1 MERKIGVYVCHCGSN
16 IGGMVDVPKV
26 VEFIKGLDSVSVARE
41 YKFMCSGPGQD
52 LIEQDIKE
60 LGLNRVVVASCS
72 PQMHEPT
79 FRRTVQKAGL
89 NPYLFEMANIREHAS
104 WVTDKPED
112 ATAKAWALIS
122 AAVRRVYFHEPLET
136 KEVPVNPNTL
146 VVGGGVA
153 GIQAALEI
161 ADSEH
166 KVYLVEKEP
175 SIGGHMIQLDK
186 TFPTL
191 DCSACILT
199 PKMTLAGSH
208 PYIELMSYSEVTEV
222 SGFIG
227 NFTVKIRKKPRYI
240 DVKECNGCADCEK
253 VCPVTVPS
261 EFNMGLGTR
270 KAAYRPFAQAVPSA
284 FVIDKQGKSPCS
296 ATCPAGVNAHGYVAL
311 ISQGKYKEAMEVLR
325 RTMPFAGVCGR
336 ICTHPCESECER
348 GKVDQPVAI
357 RALKRF
363 MADYELKHGRE
374 KVMPAAKT
382 KKDKIAVIG
391 SGPAGLA
398 CAYDLVKA
406 GYPVTVFEAAPEAGG
421 MLRYGIPE
429 YRLPREILDSEISY
443 VKELGVEIKTSTPVK
458 NIDEMSR
465 QGYKAVF
472 LAAGAWVS
480 QKMDIPGED
489 AKGVIH
495 AIDFLKQV
503 SDGKK
508 VDLGNRVAVVGGGNA
523 AVDAARTA
531 LRLGVKEVSII
542 YRRSRAEMPAIPSE
556 IDEMEQEG
564 VTIRYLTNPVAVIAR
579 DGRLA
584 QVRCIKMEL
593 GEPDASGRRRPV
605 PVKGSEFE
613 MDVDTV
619 IMATGQ
625 AVDKSMLPGNLALT
639 DSGTVKSDA
648 VTFETSIKGVF
659 AGGDVVSGPAT
670 VIEAIAAG
678 KEAAI
683 SIDRY
688 LQGIDLKQSRP
699 QERQRVKDIPK
710 GGIEKKA
717 RAVMPA
723 LSVSE
728 RVRSFKEVESGFNEE
743 EAVAEAGRCLNCAVC
758 SECLECVKACERNAV
773 HHDMK
778 EEIVEVN
785 VGNIVLTTGY
795 REFDPSVMLKYGY
808 RRLDNVI
815 TGLEFERMVN
825 SAGPTSGKILLKN
838 GAEPKRIAIIHCVGS
853 RDINYHEYCSSV
865 CCMYSLKFS
874 HLLREHLPKAEVYE
888 FYIDI
893 RAPRKGFEEFY
904 NRILRE
910 GTILYRGRPG
920 EITDVSETPEEEG
933 KLIVK
938 FENSLVGDQER
949 LPVDMVILS
958 AALEPQKDALQVA
971 RMFNIS
977 CGSGGFFIERHPK
990 LDPVATMTEGVFIAG
1005 CCESPKDIRD
1015 SVAQASAAAARILAL
1030 ISKGKVETEATIA
1043 VINEEQCSGCRICN
1057 LLCPYGA
1064 ITFLEKEKVS
1074 RINEAICKGCGAC
1087 VAACPSSAIKHRH
1100 YTTEEIMAQIEG
1112 ILV

>member
-1 MERKIGVYVCHCGSN
+1 MERKIGVYVCQCGSN
-16 IGGMVDVPKV
+16 IGGMVDVQKV
-26 VEFIKGLDSVSVARE
+26 VEFAKGLDSVTVARE
-41 YKFMCSGPGQD
+41 YKFMCSSPGQE

-79 FRRTVQKAGL
+79 FRRLMQKAGL

-112 ATAKAWALIS
+112 ATEKAKALVS
-122 AAVRRVYFHEPLET
+122 AAVRRVYYHEPLET

-146 VVGGGVA
+146 VVGGGIA

-161 ADSEH
+161 ADSGH
-166 KVYLVEKEP
+166 KVYLVEREP

-208 PYIELMSYSEVTEV
+208 PHIELMSYSEVTEV

-227 NFTVKIRKKPRYI
+227 NFAVKIRKKPRYI
-240 DVKECNGCADCEK
+240 DVNECNGCSDCEK
-253 VCPVTVPS
+253 ACPVTVPS

-284 FVIDKQGKSPCS
+284 YVIDKQGKSPCS

-311 ISQGKYKEAMEVLR
+311 ISQGKFKEAMEVLR

-336 ICTHPCESECER
+336 VCTHPCESECER
-348 GKVDQPVAI
+348 GKVDEPIAI

-374 KVMPAAKT
+374 KATPVEKT
-382 KKDKIAVIG
+382 KKDKVAIIG
-391 SGPAGLA
+391 SGPAGIA
-398 CAYDLVKA
+398 CAYDLVKI
-406 GYPVTVFEAAPEAGG
+406 GYPVTVFEASPLAGG

-429 YRLPREILDSEISY
+429 YRLPKQILDNEISY
-443 VKELGVEIKTSTPVK
+443 VQEMGVEIKTNAPIQ
-458 NIDEMSR
+458 NIDEILR

-472 LAAGAWVS
+472 LAVGAGVS
-480 QKMDIPGED
+480 QKMGILGED
-489 AKGVIH
+489 ARGVMH

-508 VDLGNRVAVVGGGNA
+508 VELGNTVAVVGGGNA

-531 LRLGVKEVSII
+531 VRLGAKEVNVI

-564 VTIRYLTNPVAVIAR
+564 VKIRYLTTPVEVIAKN
-579 DGRLA
+579 GKLA
-584 QVRCIKMEL
+584 RIKCIKMEL

-605 PVKGSEFE
+605 PIKGSEFE
-613 MDVDTV
+613 MDVDT
-619 IMATGQ
+619 IILATGQ
-625 AVDKSMLPGNLALT
+625 SVDKSKLPKTIGFT
-639 DSGTVKSDA
+639 DSGTIMADPI
-648 VTFETSIKGVF
+648 TFQTSIKDVF

-670 VIEAIAAG
+670 VIDAVAAG

-688 LQGIDLKQSRP
+688 LQGIDLKEGRP

-710 GGIEKKA
+710 KGIEKKA
-717 RAVMPA
+717 RAVMPLLA
-723 LSVSE
+723 VGE
-728 RVRSFKEVESGFNEE
+728 RVRSFKEVESGFDEKQAIE
-743 EAVAEAGRCLNCAVC
+743 EANRCLNCAVC
-758 SECLECVKACERNAV
+758 SECLECVKACERKAV
-773 HHDMK
+773 HHDMR
-778 EEIVEVN
+778 EEIVEIN
-785 VGNIVLTTGY
+785 VGNIILATGY
-795 REFDPSVMLKYGY
+795 KEFDPSVMQKYGY
-808 RRLDNVI
+808 GRLDNVI

-825 SAGPTSGKILLKN
+825 SAGPTGGKILLKN
-838 GAEPKRIAIIHCVGS
+838 GDEPKRIAIIHCVGS
-853 RDINYHEYCSSV
+853 RDINYHEYCSAV

-893 RAPRKGFEEFY
+893 RSPRKGFEEFY
-904 NRILRE
+904 NRILKE

-920 EITDVSETPEEEG
+920 EITDVAETPDEEG
-933 KLIVK
+933 KLVVK
-938 FENSLVGDQER
+938 FENSLVGERER

-958 AALEPQKDALQVA
+958 SAIEPQKNAREVA

-977 CGSGGFFIERHPK
+977 CGSEGFFIERHPK
-990 LDPVATMTEGVFIAG
+990 LDPVATMTEGVFIVG
-1005 CCESPKDIRD
+1005 CCEGPKDIRD
-1015 SVAQASAAAARILAL
+1015 SVAQASAAAARVLAL

-1043 VINEEQCSGCRICN
+1043 VINEEQCSGCRVCN

>member
-1 MERKIGVYVCHCGSN
+1 MEPKIGVYVCDCGSN

-26 VEFIKGLDSVSVARE
+26 IEFIQGLPTVAVARE
-41 YKFMCSGPGQD
+41 YKFMCSSPGQE
-52 LIEQDIKE
+52 LIVEDIKE

-89 NPYLFEMANIREHAS
+89 NPYLFEMANIREGAS

-112 ATAKAWALIS
+112 ATEKAKALVS
-122 AAVRRVYFHEPLET
+122 AAVRRVYYQEPLET

-161 ADSEH
+161 ADSGN
-166 KVYLVEKEP
+166 KVYLVEREP

-208 PYIELMSYSEVTEV
+208 PFIELMSYSEVTEV

-227 NFTVKIRKKPRYI
+227 NFTVKIRKNPRYI

-261 EFNMGLGTR
+261 EFNMKLGTR
-270 KAAYRPFAQAVPSA
+270 KAAYRPFPQAVPSA
-284 FVIDKQGKSPCS
+284 FVIEKLGKSPCS
-296 ATCPAGVNAHGYVAL
+296 VTCPAGVNAHGYVAL
-311 ISQGKYKEAMEVLR
+311 ISQGKFKEAMEVLR

-336 ICTHPCESECER
+336 ICTHPCETECER
-348 GKVDQPVAI
+348 GKVDQPIAI

-363 MADYELKHGRE
+363 MADYELKNGRE
-374 KVMPAAKT
+374 KATPVEKT
-382 KKDKIAVIG
+382 KKDKVAVIG
-391 SGPAGLA
+391 SGPAGIA
-398 CAYDLVKA
+398 CAYDLAKA
-406 GYPVTVFEAAPEAGG
+406 GYPVTIFEAASKAGG

-429 YRLPREILDSEISY
+429 YRLPKDILDSEINY
-443 VKELGVEIKTSTPVK
+443 VKELGVEIKTNTAVK
-458 NIDEMSR
+458 NLDEIFG
-465 QGYKAVF
+465 QGYRAVF
-472 LAAGAWVS
+472 LANGAWVS
-480 QKMDIPGED
+480 QKMNIPGED
-489 AKGVIH
+489 AKGVLH

-503 SDGKK
+503 SGGIK
-508 VDLGNRVAVVGGGNA
+508 VGLGNKVAVVGGGNA

-531 LRLGVKEVSII
+531 VRLGAGEVSII
-542 YRRSRAEMPAIPSE
+542 YRRSRSEMPAIPSE

-564 VTIRYLTNPVAVIAR
+564 VTIRYLTTPTEVIAR
-579 DGRLA
+579 DGKL
-584 QVRCIKMEL
+584 VKIKCIKMEL
-593 GEPDASGRRRPV
+593 GEPDASGRRRPL

-613 MDVDTV
+613 MDIDTV
-619 IMATGQ
+619 ILATGQ
-625 AVDKSMLPGNLALT
+625 AVDKSKLPGKI
-639 DSGTVKSDA
+639 DFSESGTVKADPI
-648 VTFETSIKGVF
+648 TFQTSIKGVF

-670 VIEAIAAG
+670 VIEAVAAG

-688 LQGIDLKQSRP
+688 LQGIDLKEGRP
-699 QERQRVKDIPK
+699 AERERVKDVPTK
-710 GGIEKKA
+710 GVAKKP
-717 RAVMPA
+717 RAVMPLRSA
-723 LSVSE
+723 AE
-728 RVRSFKEVESGFNEE
+728 RIKSFNEVESGFDEKKAVE
-743 EAVAEAGRCLNCAVC
+743 EANRCLNCAVC
-758 SECLECVKACERNAV
+758 SECLLCVTACERKAV
-773 HHDMK
+773 HHEMK

-785 VGNIVLTTGY
+785 VGNILLATGY
-795 REFDPSVMLKYGY
+795 REFDPSVMQKYGY
-808 RRLDNVI
+808 GRLDNVI
-815 TGLEFERMVN
+815 TGLEFERIVN
-825 SAGPTSGKILLKN
+825 SAGPTGGKILLKN
-838 GAEPKRIAIIHCVGS
+838 GEEPKSIAIVHCVGS
-853 RDINYHEYCSSV
+853 RDINHHEYCSSV

-904 NRILRE
+904 NRILKE

-920 EITDVSETPEEEG
+920 EITDVAETPYERG

-938 FENSLVGDQER
+938 FENSLIGERER

-958 AALEPQKDALQVA
+958 AALEPQKDAREVA
-971 RMFNIS
+971 RIFNIS
-977 CGSGGFFIERHPK
+977 CGAGDFFIERHPK

-1030 ISKGKVETEATIA
+1030 ISKGTVETEATIA
-1043 VINEEQCSGCRICN
+1043 EINEEQCSGCRVCN

-1064 ITFLEKEKVS
+1064 ITYIEDKKVS
-1074 RINEAICKGCGAC
+1074 RINDAICKGCGAC
-1087 VAACPSSAIKHRH
+1087 VAACPSSAIKHKH
-1100 YTTEEIMAQIEG
+1100 YTSEEIMAQIEG

>member
-1 MERKIGVYVCHCGSN
+1 MEPKIGVYICDCGSN

-26 VEFIKGLDSVSVARE
+26 VEFIKGLPTVTVARE
-41 YKFMCSGPGQD
+41 YKFMCSSPGQEMIVD
-52 LIEQDIKE
+52 DIKE

-79 FRRTVQKAGL
+79 FRRLMQKAGL

-112 ATAKAWALIS
+112 ATEKAKALVN
-122 AAVRRVYFHEPLET
+122 AAVRRVYYQEPLET

-161 ADSEH
+161 ADSGN
-166 KVYLVEKEP
+166 KVYLVEREP

-208 PYIELMSYSEVTEV
+208 PFIELMSYSEVTEV

-240 DVKECNGCADCEK
+240 DIKECNGCADCEK

-261 EFNMGLGTR
+261 EFNMKLGTR

-284 FVIDKQGKSPCS
+284 FVIEKLGKSPCS
-296 ATCPAGVNAHGYVAL
+296 VTCPAGVNAHGYVAL
-311 ISQGKYKEAMEVLR
+311 ISQGKFKEAMKVLR

-336 ICTHPCESECER
+336 VCTHPCETECER
-348 GKVDQPVAI
+348 GKVDQPIAI

-374 KVMPAAKT
+374 KATPIEKT
-382 KKDKIAVIG
+382 KKDKVAVIG
-391 SGPAGLA
+391 SGPAGIA
-398 CAYDLVKA
+398 CAYDLAKA
-406 GYPVTVFEAAPEAGG
+406 GYPVTIFEAASKAGG

-429 YRLPREILDSEISY
+429 YRLPKDILDNEINY
-443 VKELGVEIKTSTPVK
+443 VKELGVEIKTKSAVT
-458 NIDEMSR
+458 NLDEILGK
-465 QGYKAVF
+465 GYRAVF
-472 LAAGAWVS
+472 LANGAWVS
-480 QKMDIPGED
+480 QKVNIPGED
-489 AKGVIH
+489 AKGVLH

-503 SDGKK
+503 SGGIK
-508 VDLGNRVAVVGGGNA
+508 VELGNKVAVVGGGNA

-531 LRLGVKEVSII
+531 VRLGAGEVSII

-556 IDEMEQEG
+556 VDEMEQEG
-564 VTIRYLTNPVAVIAR
+564 VKIRYLTTPTEVIAR
-579 DGRLA
+579 DGKL
-584 QVRCIKMEL
+584 VKIKCIKMEL
-593 GEPDASGRRRPV
+593 GDPDASGRRRPV

-613 MDVDTV
+613 LDIDTM
-619 IMATGQ
+619 ILATGQ
-625 AVDKSMLPGNLALT
+625 AVDKSGLLGKV
-639 DSGTVKSDA
+639 DFSESGTVKADPI
-648 VTFETSIKGVF
+648 TFQTSIKGVF

-670 VIEAIAAG
+670 VIEAVSAG

-683 SIDRY
+683 SIERY
-688 LQGIDLKQSRP
+688 LQGIDLKEGRP
-699 QERQRVKDIPK
+699 AVRERVKDIPK
-710 GGIEKKA
+710 QGVAKKL
-717 RAVMPA
+717 RAVMP
-723 LSVSE
+723 LVSAAE
-728 RVRSFKEVESGFNEE
+728 RIKTFNEVEAGFDEKQALE
-743 EAVAEAGRCLNCAVC
+743 EANRCLNCAVC
-758 SECLECVKACERNAV
+758 SECLECVTACERNAV
-773 HHDMK
+773 HHEMK

-785 VGNIVLTTGY
+785 VGNIILATGY
-795 REFDPSVMLKYGY
+795 REFDPSVMKKYGY
-808 RRLDNVI
+808 GRLDNVI
-815 TGLEFERMVN
+815 TGLEFERIVN
-825 SAGPTSGKILLKN
+825 SAGPTGGKILLKN
-838 GAEPKRIAIIHCVGS
+838 GEEPKSIAIVHCVGS
-853 RDINYHEYCSSV
+853 RDINHHEYCSSV

-920 EITDVSETPEEEG
+920 EITDVAETPYERG

-938 FENSLVGDQER
+938 FENSLIGERER

-958 AALEPQKDALQVA
+958 AALEPQKDAHEVA
-971 RMFNIS
+971 RIFNIS
-977 CGSGGFFIERHPK
+977 CGAGAFFIERHPK

-1030 ISKGKVETEATIA
+1030 ISKGVVETEATIA
-1043 VINEEQCSGCRICN
+1043 EVNEEQCSGCRICN

-1064 ITFLEKEKVS
+1064 ITYIEDKKVS
-1074 RINEAICKGCGAC
+1074 RINDAICKGCGAC
-1087 VAACPSSAIKHRH
+1087 VAACPSSAIKHKH
-1100 YTTEEIMAQIEG
+1100 YTSEEIMAQIEG